1 MSNDNA
7 GRTGRTARPGRT
19 NGSAPMGSTVAII
32 VTGIALVLGFLI
44 LRKVN
49 DNDTSGGGTAK
60 PNTETTLPVAS
71 TIDPALTTVAPI
83 TTPPTTVLTLVT
95 TGTKVQ
101 VANASTVDGAAG
113 KMSTALGAKAFE
125 MAEAV
130 SASEK
135 LEVSKVLYNA
145 DDPAAQPVAASLAAL
160 LGNLEIAAQGIPVPV
175 ASGTWA
181 EGSGV
186 VLMLGNDY
194 AGKTLAEISG
204 APTTGTTIAPVTT

>member
-1 MSNDNA
+1 
-7 GRTGRTARPGRT
+7 
-19 NGSAPMGSTVAII
+19 MGSTVAII
-32 VTGIALVLGFLI
+32 VTGIALLLGFLI

-49 DNDTSGGGTAK
+49 DDDGGGASVK
-60 PNTETTLPVAS
+60 PSNSTETTLPTETS
-71 TIDPALTTVAPI
+71 LDPTATTLPLVTEAPTTLAPI
-83 TTPPTTVLTLVT
+83 T

-113 KMSTALGAKAFE
+113 KMTTALTTKGFE

-135 LEVSKVLYNA
+135 VDNSKVLFSA
-145 DDPAAQPVAASLAAL
+145 DVPGAEAVAKTLGAM
-160 LGNLEIAAQGIPVPV
+160 LGNIEVAAQGIPTPT
-175 ASGTWA
+175 ATGTWA

-186 VLMLGNDY
+186 ILMLGNDY

-204 APTTGTTIAPVTT
+204 QPATGVTVPPSST

>member
-1 MSNDNA
+1 
-7 GRTGRTARPGRT
+7 
-19 NGSAPMGSTVAII
+19 MGSTVAII
-32 VTGIALVLGFLI
+32 VTGIALLLGFLI

-49 DNDTSGGGTAK
+49 DDDGGGTVK
-60 PNTETTLPVAS
+60 PSVTESTLVTETTA
-71 TIDPALTTVAPI
+71 DPLAT
-83 TTPPTTVLTLVT
+83 TTPTTATPTTLAVVT

-113 KMSTALGAKAFE
+113 KMTTSLTTKGFE

-135 LEVSKVLYNA
+135 LEASKVLFAA
-145 DDPAAQPVAASLAAL
+145 DVPGAEAVAKTLATM
-160 LGNLEIAAQGIPVPV
+160 LGNLEVVAQGIPTPT
-175 ASGTWA
+175 ATGTWA

-186 VLMLGNDY
+186 ILMLGNDY

-204 APTTGTTIAPVTT
+204 EPATGVTVPPSST